1 MVQRTDY
8 VLSEILPAQDQ
19 YVSLSQDFLF
29 SFSFF
34 QNPIATSADVTI
46 IAKMPIP
53 SSSQT
58 QSTSL
63 MGKFGQLP

>member
-19 YVSLSQDFLF
+19 CVSLSQDFF
-29 SFSFF
+29 IFF
-34 QNPIATSADVTI
+34 QNKIATSADVTN

-63 MGKFGQLP
+63 MRKLGQLP